1 MSDQGN
7 PTINSGRPARYH
19 IRLKGHLG
27 DHWRAVLGDA
37 TISLDAS
44 GETLLTCIVPDQ
56 AALHGIL
63 RTVRDLG
70 LPLLEVTRA
79 DRPPEK

>member
-1 MSDQGN
+1 MLDQGI
-7 PTINSGRPARYH
+7 PTSDSGGPAIYH

-27 DHWRAVLGDA
+27 DHWRAALGDV
-37 TISLDAS
+37 TITLDAT

-70 LPLLEVTRA
+70 LPLIAVTRA
-79 DRPPEK
+79 GRPPEK